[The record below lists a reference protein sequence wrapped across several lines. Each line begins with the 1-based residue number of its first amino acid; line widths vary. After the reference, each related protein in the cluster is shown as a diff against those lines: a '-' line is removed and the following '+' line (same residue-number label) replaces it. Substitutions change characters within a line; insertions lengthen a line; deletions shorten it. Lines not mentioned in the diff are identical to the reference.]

1 MIFPRL
7 FRRRRRDYDYDEE
20 YEQGGYYADLEEGE
34 GEIEEELNLSDEEQA
49 KHYAIDLCDQMIK
62 AAKDI
67 EDTRAEYDLVTSY
80 LTDVQI
86 IEDLT
91 EDERKPIADC
101 AAHVDRLGKERS
113 EFLKTERRLSDSQ
126 FAQMQEEE
134 DALPGIIKRLK
145 SNEDYLDTVKRDM
158 AFLEGKK
165 LEWKLVKNDAVR
177 TQRLMQK
184 SACYLFLCYFTLMA
198 FAVIVSWYM
207 EMDLD
212 LRLVM
217 TILSL
222 IAVLLGGYILIRYMD
237 ASTDLRKSNVNRNRA
252 ISLENHVKIKY
263 VNIKNAVDY
272 TCEKY
277 HVRNSYELSYIYE
290 QYQAEAKEKEKFRET
305 SDELNYYTNT
315 LLQYLNRLRM
325 YDAKAWLNHANA
337 IVDSRELVE
346 MKHQLITRRQ
356 KLRTRMEYSKRTI
369 ANMKQEALVNIRRM
383 GEVNPQ
389 LVQIIRQIDKMNL
402 GRQ

>member
-67 EDTRAEYDLVTSY
+67 EDTRVEYDLVTSY

-113 EFLKTERRLSDSQ
+113 EFLKTERRLSDGQ

-145 SNEDYLDTVKRDM
+145 SNEAYLDTVKRDM

>member
-1 MIFPRL
+1 M
-7 FRRRRRDYDYDEE
+7 
-20 YEQGGYYADLEEGE
+20 
-34 GEIEEELNLSDEEQA
+34 S
-49 KHYAIDLCDQMIK
+49 
-62 AAKDI
+62 
-67 EDTRAEYDLVTSY
+67 
-80 LTDVQI
+80 
-86 IEDLT
+86 
-91 EDERKPIADC
+91 
-101 AAHVDRLGKERS
+101 
-113 EFLKTERRLSDSQ
+113 
-126 FAQMQEEE
+126 
-134 DALPGIIKRLK
+134 
-145 SNEDYLDTVKRDM
+145 
-158 AFLEGKK
+158 FLEGKK

-177 TQRLMQK
+177 TQRLMRK

-198 FAVIVSWYM
+198 LAGIISWYM
-207 EMDLD
+207 EMDL
-212 LRLVM
+212 RLAV

-237 ASTDLRKSNVNRNRA
+237 AVSDIRKSNVNRNRA

-263 VNIKNAVDY
+263 VNIKNAVDF

-277 HVRNSYELSYIYE
+277 HVRNAYELSYIYE

-305 SDELNYYTNT
+305 SDELDYYTKA

-337 IVDSRELVE
+337 IIDSRELVE

-389 LVQIIRQIDKMNL
+389 LLQIIRQIDKMNL

>member
-20 YEQGGYYADLEEGE
+20 YEQGSYYADLEEGE

-145 SNEDYLDTVKRDM
+145 SNEAYLDTVKRDM
-158 AFLEGKK
+158 SFLEGKK

-198 FAVIVSWYM
+198 FAVIVSWYI

>member
-62 AAKDI
+62 AAKDL

>member
-7 FRRRRRDYDYDEE
+7 FRRRRRE
-20 YEQGGYYADLEEGE
+20 YEDYEYDQDGYYADLEEGE

-49 KHYAIDLCDQMIK
+49 KRYAIDLCDQMIK

-113 EFLKTERRLSDSQ
+113 EFLKTERRLSDTQ

-134 DALPGIIKRLK
+134 EALPGIIKRLK
-145 SNEDYLDTVKRDM
+145 SNEAYLDTVKRDM
-158 AFLEGKK
+158 SFLEGKK

-177 TQRLMQK
+177 TQRLMRK

-198 FAVIVSWYM
+198 LAGIISWYM
-207 EMDLD
+207 EMDL
-212 LRLVM
+212 RLAV

-237 ASTDLRKSNVNRNRA
+237 AVSDIRKSNVNRNRA

-263 VNIKNAVDY
+263 VNIKNAVDF

-277 HVRNSYELSYIYE
+277 HVRNAYELSYIYE

-305 SDELNYYTNT
+305 SDELDYYTKA

-337 IVDSRELVE
+337 IIDSRELVE

-389 LVQIIRQIDKMNL
+389 LLQIIRQIDKMNQ

>member
-7 FRRRRRDYDYDEE
+7 FRRRRRE
-20 YEQGGYYADLEEGE
+20 YEDYEYDQDGYYADLEEGE

-49 KHYAIDLCDQMIK
+49 KRYAIDLCDQMIK

-113 EFLKTERRLSDSQ
+113 EFLKTERRLSDTQ

-134 DALPGIIKRLK
+134 EALPGIIKRLK
-145 SNEDYLDTVKRDM
+145 SNEAYLDTVKRDM
-158 AFLEGKK
+158 SFLEGKK

-177 TQRLMQK
+177 TQRLMRK

-198 FAVIVSWYM
+198 LAGIISWYM
-207 EMDLD
+207 EMDL
-212 LRLVM
+212 RLAV

-237 ASTDLRKSNVNRNRA
+237 AVSDIRKSNVNRNRA

-263 VNIKNAVDY
+263 VNIKNAVDF

-277 HVRNSYELSYIYE
+277 HVRNAYELSYIYE

-305 SDELNYYTNT
+305 SDELDYYTKA

-337 IVDSRELVE
+337 IIDSRELVE

-389 LVQIIRQIDKMNL
+389 LLQIIRQIDKMNL